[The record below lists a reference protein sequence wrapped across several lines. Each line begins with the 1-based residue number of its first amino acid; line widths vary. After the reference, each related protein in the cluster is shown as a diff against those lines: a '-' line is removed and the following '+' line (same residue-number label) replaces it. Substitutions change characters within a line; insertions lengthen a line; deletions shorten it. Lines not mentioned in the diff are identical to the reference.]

1 MSVLTS
7 ETGLE
12 PGLPIDQIES
22 RLLEAANR
30 HHLEERNI
38 AYWLHELDQRGLHKQ
53 RGFSSIGDYAMELIG
68 IKPRK
73 AQYLVFIASRLEKL
87 PRIREAFDAGELPWT
102 KAREIVSVATPETE
116 AEWLEKARALSNRD
130 LEKEVRRHAGRESG
144 GFATVTISMPVE
156 VLAMWNDAYELA
168 ERLCG
173 TELEK
178 WQVLEPSL
186 AEFLGT
192 HLPPGGA
199 GAHETDDEKELPD
212 KVRDAV
218 LDRDMW
224 QCKFPGCTMRKMLDV
239 HHIEFRSHLGS
250 EDHGNKIS
258 ICRIHHG
265 LVHRGICK
273 ITGTVGVD
281 LKFERPQL
289 VTEQKPAEA
298 ELVIQY
304 QNELPE
310 EASPEETSDE
320 EVASPDNDD
329 NDESS
334 RDEIIADVFADLLNG
349 PRPPRPETPFEDYGA
364 FNADWPQRPLR
375 IIQRRVRELKDRA
388 EQRRAGQA
396 RPGAHVC
403 AGDEQAESPAP
414 EPIGGGPS
422 G

>member
-1 MSVLTS
+1 
-7 ETGLE
+7 
-12 PGLPIDQIES
+12 
-22 RLLEAANR
+22 
-30 HHLEERNI
+30 
-38 AYWLHELDQRGLHKQ
+38 
-53 RGFSSIGDYAMELIG
+53 MELIG

-199 GAHETDDEKELPD
+199 GAHETDDEKELPH

-224 QCKFPGCTMRKMLDV
+224 QCKFPGCTMRKTLDV

-250 EDHGNKIS
+250 EDHGNNIS

-281 LKFERPQL
+281 LKFARPQL

-298 ELVIQY
+298 ELVNQY
-304 QNELPE
+304 QNEPPE
-310 EASPEETSDE
+310 EASDE
-320 EVASPDNDD
+320 EVAPPDNDND
-329 NDESS
+329 NDDTDERS
-334 RDEIIADVFADLLNG
+334 RDEIIADVFANLLNG
-349 PRPPRPETPFEDYGA
+349 PRPPKPETPFEDYGA
-364 FNADWPQRPLR
+364 FNADWPLRPLRPLR
-375 IIQRRVRELKDRA
+375 IVQRRVRELKERA

-403 AGDEQAESPAP
+403 AGDEQAESPDP
-414 EPIGGGPS
+414 EPVGGGPS

>member
-1 MSVLTS
+1 M
-7 ETGLE
+7 
-12 PGLPIDQIES
+12 PES
-22 RLLEAANR
+22 
-30 HHLEERNI
+30 
-38 AYWLHELDQRGLHKQ
+38 YRG
-53 RGFSSIGDYAMELIG
+53 
-68 IKPRK
+68 RK
-73 AQYLVFIASRLEKL
+73 R
-87 PRIREAFDAGELPWT
+87 
-102 KAREIVSVATPETE
+102 REIVSVATSETE

-199 GAHETDDEKELPD
+199 GAHETDDEKELPH

-250 EDHGNKIS
+250 EDLGNKIS
-258 ICRIHHG
+258 VCRIHHG

-273 ITGTVGVD
+273 VTGTVGVD
-281 LKFERPQL
+281 LKFERPEL
-289 VTEQKPAEA
+289 ITEQKPAEA

-304 QNELPE
+304 QNEPPE
-310 EASPEETSDE
+310 EALAE
-320 EVASPDNDD
+320 EVAPPDDD

-334 RDEIIADVFADLLNG
+334 RDEIIAAVFADIFDG
-349 PRPPRPETPFEDYGA
+349 PHPPKAETPYEDYGA
-364 FNADWPQRPLR
+364 FNADWPQR
-375 IIQRRVRELKDRA
+375 IIQRRVRELKERA
-388 EQRRAGQA
+388 KRRRAGQA

-403 AGDEQAESPAP
+403 AGDEQAEASAP
-414 EPIGGGPS
+414 GPLGGGPS

>member
-1 MSVLTS
+1 
-7 ETGLE
+7 
-12 PGLPIDQIES
+12 
-22 RLLEAANR
+22 
-30 HHLEERNI
+30 
-38 AYWLHELDQRGLHKQ
+38 
-53 RGFSSIGDYAMELIG
+53 
-68 IKPRK
+68 
-73 AQYLVFIASRLEKL
+73 
-87 PRIREAFDAGELPWT
+87 
-102 KAREIVSVATPETE
+102 
-116 AEWLEKARALSNRD
+116 
-130 LEKEVRRHAGRESG
+130 
-144 GFATVTISMPVE
+144 MPVE

-192 HLPPGGA
+192 HMPPGGA
-199 GAHETDDEKELPD
+199 GAHETDDEKELPH
-212 KVRDAV
+212 KIRDAV

-289 VTEQKPAEA
+289 VTEQKPAEE
-298 ELVIQY
+298 ELVVQY
-304 QNELPE
+304 QNEPSEEASPE
-310 EASPEETSDE
+310 EASPEEASPEEASDE
-320 EVASPDNDD
+320 EVAVPDDDNDD
-329 NDESS
+329 NDERS

-349 PRPPRPETPFEDYGA
+349 PRPPKPETPFEDYGA
-364 FNADWPQRPLR
+364 FNTDWPLR
-375 IIQRRVRELKDRA
+375 IIQRRVRELKERA

-403 AGDEQAESPAP
+403 AGDEQAQSPDP

>member
-1 MSVLTS
+1 MLRAV
-7 ETGLE
+7 
-12 PGLPIDQIES
+12 Q
-22 RLLEAANR
+22 
-30 HHLEERNI
+30 
-38 AYWLHELDQRGLHKQ
+38 QR
-53 RGFSSIGDYAMELIG
+53 
-68 IKPRK
+68 P
-73 AQYLVFIASRLEKL
+73 
-87 PRIREAFDAGELPWT
+87 FDAGELPWT

-130 LEKEVRRHAGRESG
+130 LEKQVRRHAGRESG

-192 HLPPGGA
+192 HLPVGGG
-199 GAHETDDEKELPD
+199 GAHETDDEKELPN

-250 EDHGNKIS
+250 EDHGNQIS
-258 ICRIHHG
+258 MCRIHHG

-273 ITGTVGVD
+273 VTGTVGVD

-289 VTEQKPAEA
+289 ITEQKPAEA
-298 ELVIQY
+298 EVVIQ
-304 QNELPE
+304 
-310 EASPEETSDE
+310 
-320 EVASPDNDD
+320 
-329 NDESS
+329 
-334 RDEIIADVFADLLNG
+334 
-349 PRPPRPETPFEDYGA
+349 
-364 FNADWPQRPLR
+364 
-375 IIQRRVRELKDRA
+375 
-388 EQRRAGQA
+388 
-396 RPGAHVC
+396 H
-403 AGDEQAESPAP
+403 
-414 EPIGGGPS
+414 
-422 G
+422 